1 MTTEQTVVLLAVET
15 SAGPASC
22 AVLRREGDQVS
33 VLCEASVNNRLTHS
47 QTLMPMIQ
55 DMLKNASLALEDVT
69 HLTVAVGPGSFTGIR
84 IGVAAVKGLAFP
96 NDLPCA
102 AVSTLAGMARRME
115 SMPYEGLILTAMDA
129 RCQQIYTA
137 LFSAESGKVT
147 RLTPDEALA
156 LDEVKQRLLCESRP
170 ILVIGDG
177 AAVAYKALRDAIPTL
192 ILAPEAWRYQHAT
205 GVALEA
211 LSVIDRGE
219 CISGD
224 ALLPAYLRLP
234 QAERELRAKQ
244 EQTSQKM

>member
-1 MTTEQTVVLLAVET
+1 MTTEQTITLLAVET

-22 AVLRREGDQVS
+22 AVLRREGERVS

-55 DMLKNASLALEDVT
+55 DMLKNASLSLEDVT
-69 HLTVAVGPGSFTGIR
+69 HLAVAVGPGSFTGIR
-84 IGVAAVKGLAFP
+84 IGVSAVKGLAFP

-115 SMPYEGLILTAMDA
+115 NMPHEGLILAAMDA

-137 LFSAESGKVT
+137 LFSVEGGKVE
-147 RLTPDEALA
+147 RLTPDEAMA
-156 LDEVKQRLLCESRP
+156 LDDVKERLLGETRP

-177 AAVAYKALRDAIPTL
+177 AAVAYAALHEALPTL
-192 ILAPEAWRYQHAT
+192 KIAAEAWRYQHAT
-205 GVALEA
+205 GIAMEA
-211 LSVIDRGE
+211 LSVIDRDE
-219 CISGD
+219 CVSGD

-244 EQTSQKM
+244 EQTSPKM